1 MKKLHKP
8 SGYTIET
15 SVIYYE
21 DIRKHSPGIVII
33 NPEGMKTN
41 RIAPTPTMYNDE
53 EEAEQVSFEYGKQ
66 VLSDH
71 LAKRDTL
78 YFDQQ

>member
-15 SVIYYE
+15 SVFYYD
-21 DIRKHSPGIVII
+21 DIRKYSPGIMII

-41 RIAPTPTMYNDE
+41 RIAPTPTMYSEE
-53 EEAEQVSFEYGKQ
+53 EEAEQVSFEHGKQ
-66 VLSDH
+66 VLAAH
-71 LAKRDTL
+71 LSGDEVL
-78 YFDQQ
+78 YFDH